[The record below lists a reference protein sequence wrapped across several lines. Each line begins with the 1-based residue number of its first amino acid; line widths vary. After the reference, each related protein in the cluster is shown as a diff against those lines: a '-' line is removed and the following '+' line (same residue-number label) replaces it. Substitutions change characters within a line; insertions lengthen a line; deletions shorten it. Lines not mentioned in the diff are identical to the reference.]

1 MAVQVKARSGDL
13 YEQDLYAW
21 SKAQADLLRRRRFS
35 ALDLEHVVEEIED
48 VGGSLYREVRS
59 RVRTIMEHL
68 LKLEH
73 STATEPRAGWER
85 TIRTQRADL
94 AEDLTPSLRPR
105 VERGLARFY
114 EAARIEAAAS
124 LRAHGEPAA
133 AAALPP
139 TSPYTLDQITGD
151 WLPHRPRGEEASERV
166 LTDTLTDT
174 FFLAG
179 LRGIKRSQKLVS
191 CNGHEVYS

>member
-1 MAVQVKARSGDL
+1 MAVQVKARVSDL
-13 YEQDLYAW
+13 YEQDIYAW
-21 SKAQADLLRRRRFS
+21 SEVQADLLRRRRF
-35 ALDLEHVVEEIED
+35 AELDLEHVVEEIED

-73 STATEPRAGWER
+73 SAVTEPRAGWER

-105 VERGLARFY
+105 IERGLARFY
-114 EAARIEAAAS
+114 GAARIEAAAS

-133 AAALPP
+133 ADALP
-139 TSPYTLDQITGD
+139 TKSPYTLDQITGA
-151 WLPHRPRGEEASERV
+151 WLPHQTGGEEARKGS
-166 LTDTLTDT
+166 
-174 FFLAG
+174 
-179 LRGIKRSQKLVS
+179 S
-191 CNGHEVYS
+191 CLG